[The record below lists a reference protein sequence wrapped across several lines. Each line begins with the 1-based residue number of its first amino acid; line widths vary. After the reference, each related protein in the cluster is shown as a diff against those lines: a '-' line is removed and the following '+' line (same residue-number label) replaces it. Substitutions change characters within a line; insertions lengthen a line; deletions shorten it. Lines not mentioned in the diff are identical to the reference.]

1 MFRMLDAAS
10 LTPASE
16 VRHRVSLG
24 AGGHSAQLMLEAS
37 SIRNPFNTPAV
48 ARFRCGG

>member
-16 VRHRVSLG
+16 VRHRVSLVS
-24 AGGHSAQLMLEAS
+24 GGHSAQLMLEAS